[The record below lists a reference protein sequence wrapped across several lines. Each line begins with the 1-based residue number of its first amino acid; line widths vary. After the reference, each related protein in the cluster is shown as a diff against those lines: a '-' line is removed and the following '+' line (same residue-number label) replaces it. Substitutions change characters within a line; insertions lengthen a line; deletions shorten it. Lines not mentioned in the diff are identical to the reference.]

1 MGRKPRLLLLDAGAV
16 FAAMRLDVWDALVD
30 AYEIVVPSTVVR
42 VEAVFYRDREGRRV
56 EIDLREEVGTKRI
69 TEIEMT
75 ADEIDDVRLR
85 FTPEFRERLDPGEL
99 EALAYLVAQP
109 ELDIRFVS
117 GDGPAIQAAVML
129 DDDRRIIALAE
140 ALDLCGYTKNLP
152 LQFTREFL
160 ERHASE
166 GALRR
171 IQGRGLT
178 S

>member
-30 AYEIVVPSTVVR
+30 AYEIVVPATVVR
-42 VEAVFYRDREGRRV
+42 VEAVFYTDREGRRV
-56 EIDLREEVGTKRI
+56 EIDLRQKVGMKRI

-75 ADEIDDVRLR
+75 VDEIDDVRVR

-99 EALAYLVAQP
+99 EALAYLLAQP

-129 DDDRRIIALAE
+129 DDDRRVIALAE

-152 LQFTREFL
+152 HQFTREFL

-171 IQGRGLT
+171 IQDRGLT
-178 S
+178 R